1 MLFWKNA
8 NFPNKMV
15 PDFFGGKGF
24 LLKFFFD
31 ETAFVRRILLVKAR
45 LSTWIKVTLAGF
57 WGIIG

>member
-1 MLFWKNA
+1 
-8 NFPNKMV
+8 MV

-31 ETAFVRRILLVKAR
+31 ETAYVRQILLVKAR